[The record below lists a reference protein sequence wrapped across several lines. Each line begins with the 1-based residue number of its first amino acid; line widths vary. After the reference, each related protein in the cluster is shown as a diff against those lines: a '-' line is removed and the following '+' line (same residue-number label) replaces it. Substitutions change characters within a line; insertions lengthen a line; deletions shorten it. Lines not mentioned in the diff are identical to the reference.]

1 PAALPPYQGP
11 WGVPVN
17 QWRFPR
23 GQNSGHYV
31 PLGQGIVWTGGT
43 IDGVTLS
50 PGQNVVL
57 DQALQSGRPL
67 NRDYVVS
74 VRLIG
79 LEDDGVHWNWWD
91 LNDSIPAMGGIP
103 TLKWIT
109 GSFVRSPHRV
119 AVAEN
124 AWPGQALTGALTFY
138 DAFTNRPI
146 PILDER
152 LT

>member
-1 PAALPPYQGP
+1 
-11 WGVPVN
+11 
-17 QWRFPR
+17 
-23 GQNSGHYV
+23 
-31 PLGQGIVWTGGT
+31 
-43 IDGVTLS
+43 

-119 AVAEN
+119 VVAEN

-138 DAFTNRPI
+138 DAFTSRPI
-146 PILDER
+146 PILDDR
-152 LT
+152 LTSINPWIPLGQGEVSPAR